1 MLFVLDNYDSF
12 TYNLVQLF
20 GELGQDPVVY
30 RNDALTVEDVLALKP
45 RAAVLSPGP
54 CTPRDAGILVPLVRA
69 LAGKIPVLGVCLGH
83 QAIGEAFGGRV
94 ARAAPCP
101 RRRGTHLVCSSVPV
115 LGVIP
120 ARLGSSRLPRKP
132 LLPLAGEPLI
142 IWVIRRAT
150 EARVCDRLVVATDT
164 REIVGVIE
172 RAGYEAVLT
181 SPDHQSGTE
190 RVSEVIANKDFK
202 AFDLVVNIQGDE
214 PLVSLE
220 ALRGAV
226 ARVRGGDP
234 IGTAAGT
241 LDPAFAADPNR
252 VKVVVD
258 ARGRAVYFSR
268 AAVPFD
274 RDGAG
279 DVVYHQHV
287 GVYAY
292 TREALERWVRLPPV
306 PAERW
311 ERLEQLRPLLHGLP
325 IGVALSAA
333 SVAPGVDTV
342 ADLRYAEAALTRQ
355 LKEVSP

>member
-1 MLFVLDNYDSF
+1 
-12 TYNLVQLF
+12 
-20 GELGQDPVVY
+20 
-30 RNDALTVEDVLALKP
+30 
-45 RAAVLSPGP
+45 
-54 CTPRDAGILVPLVRA
+54 
-69 LAGKIPVLGVCLGH
+69 
-83 QAIGEAFGGRV
+83 
-94 ARAAPCP
+94 
-101 RRRGTHLVCSSVPV
+101 
-115 LGVIP
+115 
-120 ARLGSSRLPRKP
+120 
-132 LLPLAGEPLI
+132 
-142 IWVIRRAT
+142 
-150 EARVCDRLVVATDT
+150 VCDRLVVATDT